1 MNYWILFTFFVEF
14 TLPRQSPIANRVL
27 HKRQRKLIDVI
38 DRHVMIFLMTYFRTT
53 PMAMM
58 WIMQP
63 ANPGLSCR
71 ILCCGRTA
79 DYFRLQLWTY
89 ENICVQYGFVLH
101 CCDVMALCTASQI
114 SNKIKFCFVVFG
126 LTLTLL
132 VINTS
137 LTVSCE
143 QQTTPL
149 TATSDE
155 CHQLVT
161 VRSSAVC
168 ITLGDRTID
177 NTRWNQILVENCDF
191 CLPPPAFDV
200 PQGGSPSDYCHNVW
214 YEKTRMVSLTFTNV
228 KWKVVVLRARF
239 TPFFLAPQKLQPY
252 HVIEICCNLTLT

>member
-1 MNYWILFTFFVEF
+1 MNYWLLFTFFVEF

-89 ENICVQYGFVLH
+89 ENICVQYEFVLH

-161 VRSSAVC
+161 VRSSCVYNSWRSDHWQHAMKPDISRELWFLPTSTC
-168 ITLGDRTID
+168 IRRA
-177 NTRWNQILVENCDF
+177 TRRVPIGL
-191 CLPPPAFDV
+191 LP
-200 PQGGSPSDYCHNVW
+200 
-214 YEKTRMVSLTFTNV
+214 
-228 KWKVVVLRARF
+228 
-239 TPFFLAPQKLQPY
+239 
-252 HVIEICCNLTLT
+252 